1 MDTTTM
7 TNAELDSRIEE
18 LEGFIRRNPNSSTL
32 EKEILQELKQE
43 KRNPKR
49 KKDNKHEDILY

>member
-1 MDTTTM
+1 M

-18 LEGFIRRNPNSSTL
+18 LEGIIRRNPKSSTL

-49 KKDNKHEDILY
+49 KEDNKYEDILY

>member
-1 MDTTTM
+1 M

-18 LEGFIRRNPNSSTL
+18 LEGIIRRNPKSSTL

-49 KKDNKHEDILY
+49 KEDNKHEDILY